1 MPPTPNDFG
10 LSSPT
15 YHEMSASGLIKTG
28 TGRLFGIFCNSTT
41 AGTLIIYDGITAGG
55 TAMFSGLSLTAGQL
69 YEFGNVLFGTGL
81 YIALTNVADWTV
93 IYY

>member
-1 MPPTPNDFG
+1 MESSSYG
-10 LSSPT
+10 LQSPI
-15 YHEMSASGLIKTG
+15 YKEMSATGLVKTG

-41 AGTLIIYDGITAGG
+41 AGSLIIYDGLTAGG
-55 TAMFSGLSLTAGQL
+55 TAMFSGLALTAGVL
-69 YEFGNVLFGTGL
+69 YEFGNVLFATGL

>member
-1 MPPTPNDFG
+1 MASTPSDFG
-10 LSSPT
+10 IQSPT
-15 YHEMSASGLIKTG
+15 YKEMSASGLVKTG
-28 TGRLFGIFCNSTT
+28 SGRLFGIFCNTTT

-55 TAMFSGLSLTAGQL
+55 TAMFSGLALTAGTL
-69 YEFGNVLFGTGL
+69 YNLGNVLFGTGL